1 MESINTYQGETPE
14 SAEHVEE
21 MVQKAETASAP
32 PSERPEWLPEK
43 FKSPEELAKAY
54 SNLETKLG
62 KGEVQ
67 DQEEEGAQEEES
79 EETPDPEKAS
89 DEEVS
94 DYLETQGINYEAL
107 SAEYAENGQ
116 LSEAAY
122 EVLEGAGIPKY
133 IVDQF
138 IAGREAMVQ
147 QIRSTAF
154 DSVGGQEEYNAM
166 VQWAASSLSKDEQE
180 AFNASIDTQDHAA
193 ALFAIKGLHARYR
206 SEVGKSPRLV
216 TGAVSG
222 NSGGSFASLAELT
235 AAMKD
240 RRYEADPA
248 YRAEVARKL
257 RNSNVL

>member
-1 MESINTYQGETPE
+1 MESLNTYQGEAPE

-21 MVQKAETASAP
+21 MVQKAEAASAP

-43 FKSPEELAKAY
+43 FKSPEDLAKAY
-54 SNLETKLG
+54 ASLETKLG
-62 KGEVQ
+62 KSDDQPEEEAPEET
-67 DQEEEGAQEEES
+67 DQEE
-79 EETPDPEKAS
+79 PDPDKAS

-94 DYLETQGINYEAL
+94 DYLEGQGINYDAL
-107 SAEYAENGQ
+107 SAEYAENGK
-116 LSEAAY
+116 LSDTAY
-122 EVLEGAGIPKY
+122 EVLEAAGIPKT

-138 IAGREAMVQ
+138 IAGREAMVA

-154 DSVGGQEEYNAM
+154 NSVGGEAEYQAM
-166 VQWAASSLSKDEQE
+166 LSWASTNLSKDEQD

-193 ALFAIKGLHARYR
+193 ALFAIKGLHARYA

-216 TGAVSG
+216 TGATSG
-222 NSGGSFASLAELT
+222 NPGGSYQSLAELT

-240 RRYEADPA
+240 RRYETDPA
-248 YRAEVARKL
+248 YRADVARKL